1 MSSLEHKKQK
11 PPGERWKRLHQ
22 RVKFLIYGCIF
33 FLPVWHCVQIRVH
46 NFHKNRDG
54 GYSAGCAPI
63 HDLVTVWACV
73 TFFPALHCPLSFLDA
88 DCNLSL
94 T

>member
-1 MSSLEHKKQK
+1 MSSLEHKKKK

-33 FLPVWHCVQIRVH
+33 FLPVLHCVQIRVH